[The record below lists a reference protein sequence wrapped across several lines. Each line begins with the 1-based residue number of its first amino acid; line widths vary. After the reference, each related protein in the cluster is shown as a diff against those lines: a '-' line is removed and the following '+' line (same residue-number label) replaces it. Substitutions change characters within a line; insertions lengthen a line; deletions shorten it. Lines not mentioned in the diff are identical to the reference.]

1 MTAEPTAPIAGTG
14 DRPVLAIDGNS
25 ILHRAFH
32 AQAGTGLRAAD
43 GSPLW
48 AIRGLI
54 GQLVEAVDRVAPQQ
68 VVIGFDDA
76 VTSLRRERWTTYKA
90 HRAPKPES
98 LISQLALAVE
108 MLRDLG
114 IPVVVPTGLEADDV
128 LAAVAARAADTGGRA
143 VLMTSDRDAFALISP
158 ATSVLRMLSGGV
170 EGSPLLTPERLH
182 LMTGIHPGQYLDYAA
197 LRGDASDNLPG
208 VRGIGPKTAARL
220 LAAVGTARAAFDDL
234 DAGGTLV
241 ADAVGSTIARRLAE
255 PGSRAAWEL
264 NCQVMAPQH
273 GVELPAP
280 GGWPLAAES
289 VRQTCRVL
297 QMPATTSRALRVL
310 AHLDAPVAPDPMAW
324 SRPAA
329 AEVTRWSD
337 GGRMRFPALKAR
349 QPVTESAQLSLFGV

>member
-208 VRGIGPKTAARL
+208 VRGVGPKTAARL

-324 SRPAA
+324 TRQAV